1 MRRGRPRLPWKRG
14 PAAWKIKSA
23 ASEIK
28 IRLANEKWNFFG
40 LRRAARILNVSTQPV
55 RVWIRSGQ
63 LKRTG
68 PRGRI
73 TKVELG
79 RFIDFLVKRAV
90 PFDPENY
97 LQRLPPTYP
106 FKKLRD
112 ARFVWPKGREALN
125 PPELACLIGCHP
137 SLIRKAILHYPNL
150 GRWRT
155 RCRWEITLWSW
166 RDAFPGSI
174 P

>member
-1 MRRGRPRLPWKRG
+1 MRKGRHRLPWKRG
-14 PAAWKIKSA
+14 PAAWKIKSHA
-23 ASEIK
+23 DAVK
-28 IRLANEKWNFFG
+28 DRLANEKWNFFG

-55 RVWIRSGQ
+55 RDWIRSGQ

-79 RFIDFLVKRAV
+79 RFIDCLVKRAV
-90 PFDPENY
+90 PFDHENY

-106 FKKLRD
+106 FKKLQD
-112 ARFVWPKGREALN
+112 ACFIWPKGREALN
-125 PPELACLIGCHP
+125 PPELARLIGCHP
-137 SLIRKAILHYPNL
+137 SLIRKAIYKHEKL

-155 RCRWEITLWSW
+155 RCRWEITRWSW
-166 RDAFPGSI
+166 RDAFLGSI